1 MGERVWAIFK
11 TVIFTVVVPGSV
23 AGWIPFYLLLP
34 SGARPVLA
42 GAGLA
47 GIVLMALGA
56 SLYFWC
62 AWDFS
67 WLGGG
72 TPAPI
77 DPPRAL
83 VARGPYRVVRN
94 PMYVGVGA
102 VLVGE
107 AMLFLSEALA
117 IYALV
122 VGFLFHLFVVVIE
135 EPSLRGKFGA
145 SYEEY
150 CRVVPRWLP
159 RLKRPGPPHKM
170 PSHGTLRFVETVNC
184 GGGWE
189 SIVGLPL
196 CSSGSAGSSSS
207 APVGQRATYVGPGL

>member
-1 MGERVWAIFK
+1 MAERVWAIFK

-34 SGARPVLA
+34 RGARPVLA

-47 GIVLMALGA
+47 GISLMALGA
-56 SLYFWC
+56 ALYIWC

-67 WLGGG
+67 WLGRG

-94 PMYVGVGA
+94 PMYVGVGT

-107 AMLFLSEALA
+107 AMLLLSETLA
-117 IYALV
+117 IYTLV
-122 VGFLFHLFVVVIE
+122 VGILFHLFVVVIE
-135 EPSLRGKFGA
+135 EPLLRAKFGA

-150 CRVVPRWLP
+150 CHLVPRWIP
-159 RLKRPGPPHKM
+159 RLKR
-170 PSHGTLRFVETVNC
+170 S
-184 GGGWE
+184 E
-189 SIVGLPL
+189 SV
-196 CSSGSAGSSSS
+196 
-207 APVGQRATYVGPGL
+207 R